1 MGYYT
6 NFDLTDN
13 SAEVN
18 AKIEEIS
25 GYTIY
30 DGEIVEAKWYNHKE
44 DLIKVSLLFPDT
56 TIFCEG
62 IGEDNGDMWK
72 MKVLNGVAKTAKAK
86 LVFGE
91 YE

>member
-13 SAEVN
+13 SDEVN

-25 GYTIY
+25 GYTVY
-30 DGEIVEAKWYNHKE
+30 DGMIEEAKWYKHRE

-56 TIFCEG
+56 TIF
-62 IGEDNGDMWK
+62 
-72 MKVLNGVAKTAKAK
+72 L
-86 LVFGE
+86 
-91 YE
+91 